1 MASDELGRAAPSITV
16 DWHLWLQTKQNSR
29 GPAGRCCLAKR
40 EQLAKALELS
50 TEDLRL
56 HIVQMEQS
64 H

>member
-1 MASDELGRAAPSITV
+1 MASDVLGSAAPSITV
-16 DWHLWLQTKQNSR
+16 DWHLWLQRKENSR

-40 EQLAKALELS
+40 EKLAKALELS

-56 HIVQMEQS
+56 HMVEMEQS